1 MVNLGLNFASILGI
15 ILAIAGAGLYF
26 LRSIR
31 PELSRDH
38 DIFFAAIGL
47 LCGGILVFQG
57 WRLDPILQF
66 GQLLLTG
73 TAVFFAWESIKLRGV
88 TTEQAKRGTG
98 NNNYERTPDEDRRP
112 SSNSRVYRT
121 KVYRDELDELE
132 PLEERPVTRRIR
144 GSQEGN
150 RSGRNFNT
158 EEEEPI
164 SPRERRRSRP
174 NNQDWEEDRNSWE
187 EEAPTPPSSSSRR
200 KRPRN
205 EDEEIITPPRG
216 KRSRNTN
223 PETPVSPRRRRNMEE
238 PVSTDYVDF
247 KPIDDTEE

>member
-47 LCGGILVFQG
+47 LCGFILVFQG

-66 GQLLLTG
+66 GQLLLAG

-98 NNNYERTPDEDRRP
+98 TNNERTPDEERRP

-121 KVYRDELDELE
+121 KVYRDEYEELE

-144 GSQEGN
+144 GTQEGN
-150 RSGRNFNT
+150 RSGRNFNP

-164 SPRERRRSRP
+164 KPRERRRSRP
-174 NNQDWEEDRNSWE
+174 SNQDWEDDNNSWDDN
-187 EEAPTPPSSSSRR
+187 PPPSPSSRR

-205 EDEEIITPPRG
+205 EDEEMITPPRG

-223 PETPVSPRRRRNMEE
+223 PETPVSPKRRRNIEE
-238 PVSTDYVDF
+238 PTSTDYVEF
-247 KPIDDTEE
+247 KPIDDIGEES